1 MHKRR
6 TTGRAIGRTRGRV
19 AIGAA
24 LVLSLAAA
32 SCGSDD
38 DTKSTTASTAAA
50 VTTTSA
56 ATGTTAATETTA
68 GSETTSAAAET
79 SVSTDETTDQ
89 TTGASTESSTGDS
102 TESTGGAAAGD
113 VAGCGPESVT
123 PIDDLSADRKPAR
136 CEPDAPAPQPLAEK
150 YTVRFSTAFKAEF
163 VAPILLGIAEG
174 EFEKENLDIDVQTLG
189 FSDAVPL
196 MASGDVD
203 IAVGGT
209 EAALFNA
216 IDSGIGIKWA
226 LANFSPPSAGD
237 ASVPQTGLW
246 VRRDAFSDPDKPDL
260 AELKGKTLAS
270 AVGNGSSIAYPIE
283 ASLEDAGLTLND
295 VTVQQ
300 IPSTDMVQ
308 ALENNAVQ
316 AAWLL
321 DPYWIAA
328 SQNPDFVLVAT
339 QPPAEPIGGLY
350 FGPEFLKDHRDAALA
365 FVRAYIR
372 TVDTYL
378 NGDYQADA
386 DVMDELSKA
395 TDTPVENL
403 DATPALTFD
412 WEIRGGTTDRMQ
424 AVFIK
429 LGSVGYSD
437 PIPED
442 QVVDRSLYLEAV
454 GQAAG

>member
-1 MHKRR
+1 MHN
-6 TTGRAIGRTRGRV
+6 GRTRRYG
-19 AIGAA
+19 AIGA
-24 LVLSLAAA
+24 VLMLSFAAA

-38 DTKSTTASTAAA
+38 DTKSTTASTSAA
-50 VTTTSA
+50 VTTTTA
-56 ATGTTAATETTA
+56 GTATTAATETSA
-68 GSETTSAAAET
+68 GPATTSGSDTTAAGTET
-79 SVSTDETTDQ
+79 SASTTD
-89 TTGASTESSTGDS
+89 TTSDTTSD
-102 TESTGGAAAGD
+102 TGGAAAGA
-113 VAGCGPESVT
+113 VEGCGADSVT
-123 PIDDLSADRKPAR
+123 PIDDISAERKPAR
-136 CEPDAPAPQPLAEK
+136 CDPGAPAPQPLAEK

-163 VAPILLGIAEG
+163 VAPILLGISEG

-216 IDSGIGIKWA
+216 INSDIGIKWA

-283 ASLEDAGLTLND
+283 AALEDAGLTLND

-328 SQNPDFVLVAT
+328 SENPDFVLVAT

-372 TVDTYL
+372 TVNTYL
-378 NGDYQADA
+378 NGDYQTDA
-386 DVMDELSKA
+386 DVMDALSKA
-395 TDTPVENL
+395 TETPVENL

-429 LGSVGYSD
+429 LGSVGYSE

>member
-1 MHKRR
+1 MHIGQTRR
-6 TTGRAIGRTRGRV
+6 YA
-19 AIGAA
+19 AFGAA

-38 DTKSTTASTAAA
+38 DTKSTTAPTAA

-56 ATGTTAATETTA
+56 ATATTAATETSVGTETTA
-68 GSETTSAAAET
+68 GSDTTVADTDSSA
-79 SVSTDETTDQ
+79 
-89 TTGASTESSTGDS
+89 ASTEASTDTT
-102 TESTGGAAAGD
+102 TEGTAGAAAGD
-113 VAGCGPESVT
+113 VEGCGPDSVT
-123 PIDDLSADRKPAR
+123 PVDDVSADRQPAR
-136 CEPDAPAPQPLAEK
+136 CDPGAPAPQPLAEK

-163 VAPILLGIAEG
+163 VAPILLGISEG
-174 EFEKENLDIDVQTLG
+174 EFAKENIDVDVQTLG

-196 MASGDVD
+196 MASGDID

-216 IDSGIGIKWA
+216 IDSGIDIKWA

-237 ASVPQTGLW
+237 ATIPQTGLW
-246 VRRDAFSDPDKPDL
+246 VRRDAFSNPDEPDL
-260 AELKGKTLAS
+260 AELKGKTFAS

-283 ASLEDAGLTLND
+283 ASLEEAGLTLND

-321 DPYWIAA
+321 DPYWITA

-365 FVRAYIR
+365 FARAYIR
-372 TVDTYL
+372 TVNTYL
-378 NGDYQADA
+378 NGDYQTNA
-386 DVMDELSKA
+386 DVMDALSTA
-395 TDTPVENL
+395 TETPVENL

-429 LGSVGYSD
+429 LGSVGYSE

>member
-1 MHKRR
+1 MH
-6 TTGRAIGRTRGRV
+6 IGRTLGRPRRYA

-24 LVLSLAAA
+24 LVLSIAAA

-38 DTKSTTASTAAA
+38 DTKSTTAPTAA
-50 VTTTSA
+50 VTTSA
-56 ATGTTAATETTA
+56 ATATTAATETTGGTDTTT
-68 GSETTSAAAET
+68 GSESTDIGTET
-79 SVSTDETTDQ
+79 SSASTDDTTDS
-89 TTGASTESSTGDS
+89 TTDASTDTSTGD
-102 TESTGGAAAGD
+102 TGGAAAD
-113 VAGCGPESVT
+113 VVEGCGAESAT
-123 PIDDLSADRKPAR
+123 PIDDISAERKPAR
-136 CEPDAPAPQPLAEK
+136 CDSGAPAPQPLADK

-163 VAPILLGIAEG
+163 VAPILLGISEG
-174 EFEKENLDIDVQTLG
+174 EFAKENIDVDVQELG

-196 MASGDVD
+196 MASGDID

-216 IDSGIGIKWA
+216 INSGIDVKWA

-237 ASVPQTGLW
+237 ASIPQTGLW

-283 ASLEDAGLTLND
+283 AALEDAGLTLND

-321 DPYWIAA
+321 DPYWITA

-372 TVDTYL
+372 TVNTYL
-378 NGDYQADA
+378 SGDYQTNA
-386 DVMDELSKA
+386 DVMDALSKA

>member
-1 MHKRR
+1 MHN
-6 TTGRAIGRTRGRV
+6 GRTRRCG
-19 AIGAA
+19 AIGA
-24 LVLSLAAA
+24 VLMLSFAAV

-38 DTKSTTASTAAA
+38 DTKSTTASTSAA
-50 VTTTSA
+50 VTTTTA
-56 ATGTTAATETTA
+56 GTATTAATETSA
-68 GSETTSAAAET
+68 SPATTSGSDSTAAGTET
-79 SVSTDETTDQ
+79 S
-89 TTGASTESSTGDS
+89 ASTPDTTSDTTSD
-102 TESTGGAAAGD
+102 TGGAAAGA
-113 VAGCGPESVT
+113 VEGCGADSVT
-123 PIDDLSADRKPAR
+123 PLDDISADRKPAR
-136 CEPDAPAPQPLAEK
+136 CDPGAPAPQPLAEK

-163 VAPILLGIAEG
+163 VAPILLGISEG

-216 IDSGIGIKWA
+216 INSDIGIKWA

-283 ASLEDAGLTLND
+283 AALEDAGLTLND

-328 SQNPDFVLVAT
+328 SENPDFVLVAT

-372 TVDTYL
+372 TVNTYL
-378 NGDYQADA
+378 NGDYQTDA
-386 DVMDELSKA
+386 DVMDALSKA
-395 TDTPVENL
+395 TETPVENL

-429 LGSVGYSD
+429 LGSVGYSE

>member
-1 MHKRR
+1 MHN
-6 TTGRAIGRTRGRV
+6 GRTRRCG
-19 AIGAA
+19 AIGA
-24 LVLSLAAA
+24 VLMLSFAAV

-38 DTKSTTASTAAA
+38 DTKSTTASTSAA
-50 VTTTSA
+50 VTTTTA
-56 ATGTTAATETTA
+56 GTATTAATETSA
-68 GSETTSAAAET
+68 SPATTSGSDSTAAGTAT
-79 SVSTDETTDQ
+79 S
-89 TTGASTESSTGDS
+89 ASTPDTTSDTTSD
-102 TESTGGAAAGD
+102 TGGAAAGA
-113 VAGCGPESVT
+113 VEGCGADSVT
-123 PIDDLSADRKPAR
+123 PLDDISADRKPAR
-136 CEPDAPAPQPLAEK
+136 CDPGAPAPQPLAEK

-163 VAPILLGIAEG
+163 VAPILLGISEG

-216 IDSGIGIKWA
+216 INSDIGIKWA

-283 ASLEDAGLTLND
+283 AALEDAGLTLND

-328 SQNPDFVLVAT
+328 SENPDFVLVAT

-372 TVDTYL
+372 TVNTYL
-378 NGDYQADA
+378 NGDYQTDA
-386 DVMDELSKA
+386 DVMDALSKA
-395 TDTPVENL
+395 TETPVENL

-429 LGSVGYSD
+429 LGSVGYSE

>member
-1 MHKRR
+1 MH
-6 TTGRAIGRTRGRV
+6 IGRTRRHA
-19 AIGAA
+19 AIGA
-24 LVLSLAAA
+24 VLILTIAAA

-38 DTKSTTASTAAA
+38 DTKSTTAPTSAP
-50 VTTTSA
+50 VTTTA
-56 ATGTTAATETTA
+56 ATATTAATETSEATATTA
-68 GSETTSAAAET
+68 GSESTVAETETTSASTED
-79 SVSTDETTDQ
+79 STDELTD
-89 TTGASTESSTGDS
+89 ASTDD
-102 TESTGGAAAGD
+102 TGGAAAGE
-113 VAGCGPESVT
+113 VEGCGPESVT
-123 PIDDLSADRKPAR
+123 PIDDISADREPAR
-136 CEPDAPAPQPLAEK
+136 CDAGAPAPQPLAEK

-163 VAPILLGIAEG
+163 VAPILLGISEG
-174 EFEKENLDIDVQTLG
+174 EFEKENIDVDVQELG
-189 FSDAVPL
+189 FSDSVPL

-216 IDSGIGIKWA
+216 INSGIDIKWA

-237 ASVPQTGLW
+237 VSIPQTGLW
-246 VRRDAFSDPDKPDL
+246 VRRDAFTDPDKPDL

-283 ASLEDAGLTLND
+283 AGLEEAGLTLND

-365 FVRAYIR
+365 FVRAYVR
-372 TVDTYL
+372 TVNTYL
-378 NGDYQADA
+378 SGDYQTDA
-386 DVMDELSKA
+386 DIMAALSTA

-429 LGSVGYSD
+429 LGSVGYTE